1 MNTTSHLPQGKYP
14 YGKTNTVRVYDLAT
28 GAFLR
33 YEKQGEI
40 VLNEA
45 EKPFTIDAEAIR
57 QRVAAERAESLA
69 VAERDYEG
77 V

>member
-1 MNTTSHLPQGKYP
+1 MNTNLPKGKYP
-14 YGKTNTVRVYDLAT
+14 YGKTNTIRVYDMNT

-33 YEKQGEI
+33 YEKQGEV

-45 EKPFTIDAEAIR
+45 EKPFTIDTDAIR
-57 QRVAAERAESLA
+57 QRVASERAESLA
-69 VAERDYEG
+69 IAERDYEG

>member
-14 YGKTNTVRVYDLAT
+14 FGLTKTIRVYSMET

-33 YEKQGEI
+33 YEKQGEV

-45 EKPFTIDAEAIR
+45 EKPFTIDADAIR
-57 QRVAAERAESLA
+57 ERVAAERAEALA
-69 VAERDYEG
+69 TTERDYEG